1 MSQGAVMPETTSVQ
15 PPAAAS
21 RRPLATLVDPAIR
34 LEVLDAAALDRIH
47 AATLELIETVGVRF
61 PSTRAQA
68 IWADHGAQVDP
79 ATGIVR
85 VPGHVIDAALRS
97 APAAFTLAGRDPGR
111 DLPLDGHHVWAA
123 TDGCGVEVA
132 DPTTGERRRSTL
144 DDVTSI
150 CRVAEELPDVGFIW
164 MPVSAQD
171 VAPETRA
178 LRELAAALGITTKH
192 VQTESVMHA
201 REAAVAVEMALALAG
216 SRAALRARPPLSLT
230 FCTISP
236 LAHEAGALDA
246 ALVAAEAGIPTGF
259 MTMAS
264 CAHTGPATLAG
275 TLAVGN
281 AEVLSALALVAA
293 GLPRR
298 ARLLRRRADRDGPAD
313 RRVHGR
319 RPGGRPV
326 RDGLGRAG
334 GPLSRAA
341 LHGRVRDRRARARL
355 AGRPGERAGGARRV
369 RRPGRH
375 APGHGPAGRQPD
387 LVVRAAPARRRDP
400 AAWSAGSAAASR
412 WTTSPWRSTSSA
424 ASGPAATSCPSPT
437 PAGTCAN
444 AGARRSSIAA
454 HPRPTARRAWMHG
467 SGLTSAAL
475 ELLATAPGAPL
486 DPALAAELV
495 RIADTAGE
503 PGR

>member
-1 MSQGAVMPETTSVQ
+1 MTTIAPVQ
-15 PPAAAS
+15 PAPAA

-34 LEVLDAAALDRIH
+34 LEVLDAAAIERIH

-61 PSTRAQA
+61 PSARAQA
-68 IWADHGAQVDP
+68 IWADHGAHVDP
-79 ATGIVR
+79 GTGIVR
-85 VPGHVIDAALRS
+85 VPAHVIESALQT

-111 DLPLDGHHVWAA
+111 DLPLDGHHVWTA

-144 DDVTSI
+144 DDVVSI
-150 CRVAEELPDVGFIW
+150 CRVAEDLPEVGFIW

-171 VAPETRA
+171 IRPEARA
-178 LRELAAALGITTKH
+178 LRELASALGITSKH

-216 SRAALRARPPLSLT
+216 SREALRSRPPLSLT

-281 AEVLSALALVAA
+281 AEVLSALALVQLATPGAPVYYAAAQTAMDLRTGAYTGGGPEDVLFGMASGELADHYRVPLSMGAFATGAHVPDWRA
-293 GLPRR
+293 GLENGL
-298 ARLLRRRADRDGPAD
+298 AALAACVGRADMLLGMGLLAGSRIWSYEQLLLDAEILGLVRGICLGIPVDDESLAIEVIRGVGPGGDFLSEPHTRRHMRERWSPALID
-313 RRVHGR
+313 RRPPAPDGTR
-319 RPGGRPV
+319 RV
-326 RDGLGRAG
+326 D
-334 GPLSRAA
+334 
-341 LHGRVRDRRARARL
+341 AR
-355 AGRPGERAGGARRV
+355 ERAHER
-369 RRPGRH
+369 
-375 APGHGPAGRQPD
+375 
-387 LVVRAAPARRRDP
+387 
-400 AAWSAGSAAASR
+400 
-412 WTTSPWRSTSSA
+412 
-424 ASGPAATSCPSPT
+424 
-437 PAGTCAN
+437 
-444 AGARRSSIAA
+444 
-454 HPRPTARRAWMHG
+454 
-467 SGLTSAAL
+467 AL

-495 RIADTAGE
+495 RIAETAGE
-503 PGR
+503 PDR

>member
-1 MSQGAVMPETTSVQ
+1 MRPADVTPATLAVQ
-15 PPAAAS
+15 PASTPA

-34 LEVLDAAALDRIH
+34 LEVLDPAALDRIH

-68 IWADHGAQVDP
+68 IWSAHGAHVDP
-79 ATGIVR
+79 GTGIVR
-85 VPGHVIDAALRS
+85 VPADVIDSALRQ
-97 APAAFTLAGRDPGR
+97 APAAFTLAGRDPDR

-144 DDVTSI
+144 EDITAI

-171 VAPETRA
+171 VPPETRA
-178 LRELAAALGITTKH
+178 LRELAAALGITSKH
-192 VQTESVMHA
+192 VQTESVMHP

-216 SRAALRARPPLSLT
+216 GDAALRARPPLSLT

-281 AEVLSALALVAA
+281 AEVLSALALVQLAFPGAPVYYAAAQTAMDLRTGAYTGGGPEDVLFGLASGELAERYQVPLSMGAFATGAHVPDWRA
-293 GLPRR
+293 GLENGL
-298 ARLLRRRADRDGPAD
+298 AALAACVGRADMLLGMGLLAGSRIWSYEQLLLDAEILGLVRGVCRGIPVDDESLALDVIRGVGPGGDFLAEAHTRRHMRERWSPTLID
-313 RRVHGR
+313 RR
-319 RPGGRPV
+319 PPSP
-326 RDGLGRAG
+326 DGT
-334 GPLSRAA
+334 P
-341 LHGRVRDRRARARL
+341 RVDAR
-355 AGRPGERAGGARRV
+355 ERAHER
-369 RRPGRH
+369 
-375 APGHGPAGRQPD
+375 
-387 LVVRAAPARRRDP
+387 
-400 AAWSAGSAAASR
+400 
-412 WTTSPWRSTSSA
+412 
-424 ASGPAATSCPSPT
+424 
-437 PAGTCAN
+437 
-444 AGARRSSIAA
+444 
-454 HPRPTARRAWMHG
+454 
-467 SGLTSAAL
+467 AL
-475 ELLATAPGAPL
+475 ELLASAKGAPL

-495 RIADTAGE
+495 RIADTAAE